1 MVLLVMEEFV
11 MLYIHLS
18 VLNPPNTFQGVVVN
32 LWV

>member
-11 MLYIHLS
+11 MLCIHLS
-18 VLNPPNTFQGVVVN
+18 SLNPNTFQGVVVA